1 LRERKDFHMGTR
13 LFVGNLSFET
23 SEHDLRDL
31 FAGDGRSVR
40 SVTIVTDR
48 ASGRSRGFGFVELEG
63 GTDTAATVNAINGKE
78 LHGRE
83 LRVSE
88 AHERAERPNRPSGGF
103 GRR

>member
-1 LRERKDFHMGTR
+1 MGT
-13 LFVGNLSFET
+13 FVGNLSFET

-31 FAGDGRSVR
+31 FAGDGRSVS

-48 ASGRSRGFGFVELEG
+48 ASGRSRGFGFVELEA
-63 GTDTAATVNAINGKE
+63 GTDTAATVNATNE

-88 AHERAERPNRPSGGF
+88 AHERPNRPRSGGF